1 MTETTS
7 SARTSGASCTSLEL
21 TVHLVDEPSAKRYPL
36 DETVTAILDFAQR
49 VKKCPAHLGT
59 DYVLDTVMEAIE
71 QDTPIASCMNASVRR
86 NGDAFHVLLMV
97 PAYAGM
103 LSARQCVG
111 LIRALRGIHP
121 LTELDYDPEV
131 VAP

>member
-1 MTETTS
+1 MTETS
-7 SARTSGASCTSLEL
+7 SARASGASCASLEL

-49 VKKCPAHLGT
+49 IKKCPTHLGVN
-59 DYVLDTVMEAIE
+59 YVLDTVMEAIE
-71 QDTPIASCMNASVRR
+71 QDTPLASCMNASVHRK
-86 NGDAFHVLLMV
+86 GDAFHVLLMV

-111 LIRALRGIHP
+111 LMRALRGIHP
-121 LTELDYDPEV
+121 LAELDCDPGV
-131 VAP
+131 IAP

>member
-7 SARTSGASCTSLEL
+7 SSCASCAPCTSLEL

-36 DETVTAILDFAQR
+36 DEIVTAILDFTQR
-49 VKKCPAHLGT
+49 IKKCRVHLGV

-71 QDTPIASCMNASVRR
+71 QDTSLASCMNASVRR

-121 LTELDYDPEV
+121 LTELDYDPGV
-131 VAP
+131 IAP